1 VNKTLAN
8 VVKYR
13 TLYLFLVP
21 ALVTVFFFAYR
32 PMIGLIMAF
41 QEFNMK
47 DGWLSSPFVGLMNFA
62 NFLLDADFYRALQN
76 TLALGFLNTVVI
88 FPLPIVFALLLN
100 EIKIMKFK
108 RVSQTVSYLPHF
120 VSWIIVTSLVTRF
133 LDFRTGMVN
142 NLLSS
147 FGMDRIGFMREA
159 DFFWLIVIVS
169 SIWKGLGWGS
179 IIYLSALSGVNQ
191 ELYEAAMVDGAGRW
205 KQMVYI
211 TLPSIMPTIGLMFVL
226 AVGGMISTGGLFDAV
241 YNLSNPMVAAKAY
254 TLELYVYY
262 QGIIYMRYGYAQA
275 IYLAQSLIAL
285 GMVMGANRIYRRL
298 NDDASV
304 F

>member
-1 VNKTLAN
+1 MRKTLAN
-8 VVKYR
+8 AVKYR

-21 ALVTVFFFAYR
+21 ALVTVFFFSYR

-47 DGWLSSPFVGLMNFA
+47 DGWLNSPFVGLSNFV
-62 NFLLDADFYRALQN
+62 NFLRDADFYRALLN
-76 TLALGFLNTVVI
+76 TLGLGFLNTIVI
-88 FPLPIVFALLLN
+88 FPLPIIFALLLN
-100 EIKIMKFK
+100 EIKFIKFK

-133 LDFRTGMVN
+133 LDYRTGMLN
-142 NLLSS
+142 NLLAS
-147 FGMDRIGFMREA
+147 FGLERIGFMREA
-159 DFFWLIVIVS
+159 DYFWTIVIIS

-191 ELYEAAMVDGAGRW
+191 ELYEAARVDGAGRW
-205 KQMVYI
+205 KQTVYV
-211 TLPSIMPTIGLMFVL
+211 TLPSIMPTIGLMFIL
-226 AVGGMISTGGLFDAV
+226 SVGGMISTGGLFDAV
-241 YNLSNPMVAAKAY
+241 YNLSNPMVASKAY

-262 QGIIYMRYGYAQA
+262 QGIIYLRYGYAQA

-285 GMVMGANRIYRRL
+285 GMVLGANKIYRRL